1 MADMLSPAADTPD
14 RTPQELAKA
23 SLELA
28 NGSRNTIEGMRA
40 ITMAIVALAGEVH
53 ALAENRQEPLLL
65 KLDIGD

>member
-1 MADMLSPAADTPD
+1 MVGTPD

-28 NGSRNTIEGMRA
+28 SGSRNSIEGMRA

>member
-28 NGSRNTIEGMRA
+28 SGSRNSVEGMRA

>member
-1 MADMLSPAADTPD
+1 MDTPD

-23 SLELA
+23 ALELA
-28 NGSRNTIEGMRA
+28 SGSRNSVEGMRA